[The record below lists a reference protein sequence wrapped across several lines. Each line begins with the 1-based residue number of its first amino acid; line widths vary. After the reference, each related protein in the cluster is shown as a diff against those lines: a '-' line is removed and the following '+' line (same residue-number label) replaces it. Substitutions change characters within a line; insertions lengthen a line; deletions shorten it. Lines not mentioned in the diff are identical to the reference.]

1 MATLELKFGDLF
13 NSDADAIGHGTN
25 THGQM
30 SGGIAVLFKKRHPRM
45 HERYQ
50 ELCEIFGDDLG
61 GSTFLYFDEQP
72 NTEPLPYSYI
82 ANIFSQKAPGANAT
96 VELLIDGLK
105 DAYAAL
111 WGEAEVDEPHIAIP
125 LIGCGI
131 GGLDW
136 DRDVHPALIELTSEL
151 PADWKLTVVSN
162 EHREGFL
169 G

>member
-13 NSDADAIGHGTN
+13 NSEADAIGHGTN
-25 THGQM
+25 THGLM
-30 SGGIAVLFKKRHPRM
+30 GAGIAVLFRRKHPAM
-45 HERYQ
+45 YERYR

-72 NTEPLPYSYI
+72 GTNLSYSYI

-111 WGEAEVDEPHIAIP
+111 WGEQEVEEPHIAIP

-136 DRDVHPALIELTSEL
+136 DRDVHPALIALTEEL
-151 PADWKLTVVSN
+151 PDDWKLTVVSN
-162 EHREGFL
+162 EARKGFEA
-169 G
+169 

>member
-13 NSDADAIGHGTN
+13 DSKADAIGHGTN
-25 THGQM
+25 THGLM
-30 SGGIAVLFKKRHPRM
+30 GAGIAVLFRRKHPEMYKRYRD
-45 HERYQ
+45 
-50 ELCEIFGDDLG
+50 LCDIFGDDLG

-72 NTEPLPYSYI
+72 GSNLPYSYI

-111 WGEAEVDEPHIAIP
+111 WGEQEVEEPHLAIP

-136 DRDVHPALIELTSEL
+136 DRDVHPALIALTAEL
-151 PADWKLTVVSN
+151 PDDWKLTVVSN
-162 EHREGFL
+162 EARKGFEA
-169 G
+169 